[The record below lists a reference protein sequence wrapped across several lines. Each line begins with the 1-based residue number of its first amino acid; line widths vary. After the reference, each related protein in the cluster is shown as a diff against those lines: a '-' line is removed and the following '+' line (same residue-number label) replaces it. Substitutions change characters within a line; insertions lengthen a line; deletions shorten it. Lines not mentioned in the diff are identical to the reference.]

1 MKKIPSVA
9 NGGPTGL
16 DGLAQVGEEGPG
28 GHLSCSETMLA
39 ASFGA
44 LGGGNGNR
52 SADSGF
58 PSASEY
64 RCAVLKKESLGHYTS
79 SLVFTSGSDT
89 ILIGLRQSG
98 AGTPNSNQHCCSV
111 LTAFN

>member
-64 RCAVLKKESLGHYTS
+64 RCAVLKKESLGHFRFIPAVWC
-79 SLVFTSGSDT
+79 SLVGQTLFS
-89 ILIGLRQSG
+89 
-98 AGTPNSNQHCCSV
+98 
-111 LTAFN
+111 

>member
-28 GHLSCSETMLA
+28 GHFLSCSETTLA

-44 LGGGNGNR
+44 PGGGNGNR

-64 RCAVLKKESLGHYTS
+64 RCALLKKESLGHFRS
-79 SLVFTSGSDT
+79 IPAVWCSLVGQTLFS
-89 ILIGLRQSG
+89 
-98 AGTPNSNQHCCSV
+98 
-111 LTAFN
+111 